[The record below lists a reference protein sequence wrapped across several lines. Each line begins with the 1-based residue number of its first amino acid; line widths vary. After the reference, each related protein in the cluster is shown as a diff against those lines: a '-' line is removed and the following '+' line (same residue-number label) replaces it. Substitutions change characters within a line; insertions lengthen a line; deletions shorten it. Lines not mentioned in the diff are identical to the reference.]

1 MNCDQWFE
9 KLYQIL
15 DRDLDEAT
23 WRDLKSHMS
32 DCRPCWDRYEFEKRL
47 KARLKDSCCQ
57 DTCAETIRIKIKALF
72 KKF

>member
-15 DRDLDEAT
+15 DRDLDEAA
-23 WRDLKSHMS
+23 WKELKEHMS

-47 KARLKDSCCQ
+47 KARLKDSCCK
-57 DTCAETIRIKIKALF
+57 DTCAETIRSKIKAIF